1 MQLLAC
7 IMTGAKA
14 VIRTRF
20 SASNWL
26 KDIRNY
32 NITHTN
38 MLGAI
43 AAFIV
48 AQPPTKYDKDHN
60 LIVIGSAP
68 LPSEPEKIFRNRFG
82 VKYVLPL
89 YGMTEVNIPIYG
101 LKNEIGNGRCGK
113 LYDKYFEVE
122 IRDPDKDTTISPTK
136 PS

>member
-1 MQLLAC
+1 MFTSGTSGPAKGVIMPNAHCVLFAIGTIENYILDKKNIFYICLPLFHANGLFMQLLAC

-26 KDIRNY
+26 KDIRKY

-48 AQPPTKYDKDHN
+48 AQPLTKYDKDHN
-60 LIVIGSAP
+60 LKVIGSAP

-82 VKYVLPL
+82 
-89 YGMTEVNIPIYG
+89 
-101 LKNEIGNGRCGK
+101 
-113 LYDKYFEVE
+113 
-122 IRDPDKDTTISPTK
+122 
-136 PS
+136 